1 MPHAGAPPEQALRRE
16 SAEEVRRWNGERERW
31 ERVWREARVRAAPI
45 PKALAVCLR
54 PLRLREGALLTAF
67 SLPSAFTKELQQ
79 GFQLFSSEDRHLNIF
94 G

>member
-31 ERVWREARVRAAPI
+31 ERVWREARGARRAHPQGARRVPAPAAP
-45 PKALAVCLR
+45 ARGCAFDC
-54 PLRLREGALLTAF
+54 F